1 MAMIQAAD
9 RTSDWRDGFIMVGG
23 RLWLDLL
30 NTTPVIDG
38 VDQDLLRS
46 EGDLQRWANAAGLP
60 ESAAK
65 DGKGMRKMTALRG
78 TLRKAFDLLRRG
90 KALPQDLVAGVNTL
104 LAGHPL
110 TLQFTATD
118 RQLHLTANFKADLAG
133 HVARDFAEF
142 ACDFEPE
149 RLKACHNHECSLL
162 FYDAGKN
169 NKRRWCSMAH
179 CGNRDKVKRYRA
191 RQSGIVRPRGS

>member
-1 MAMIQAAD
+1 MIQATD
-9 RTSDWRDGFIMVGG
+9 RSSDWRDGFIIVGG
-23 RLWLDLL
+23 RPWLDLL
-30 NTTPVIDG
+30 NTTPMIEGEDR
-38 VDQDLLRS
+38 DLLRS
-46 EGDLQRWANAAGLP
+46 EDDLQRWANAAGLP

-65 DGKGMRKMTALRG
+65 NGKGVRKMTALRG
-78 TLRKAFDLLRRG
+78 TLRAAFDLLRRG
-90 KALPQDLVAGVNTL
+90 KALPDELMARVNASLADHPITLKFTAMDGQFRLVA
-104 LAGHPL
+104 
-110 TLQFTATD
+110 D
-118 RQLHLTANFKADLAG
+118 FKADIAG

-162 FYDAGKN
+162 FYDVGKN

-191 RQSGIVRPRGS
+191 RQSESVGSRRS